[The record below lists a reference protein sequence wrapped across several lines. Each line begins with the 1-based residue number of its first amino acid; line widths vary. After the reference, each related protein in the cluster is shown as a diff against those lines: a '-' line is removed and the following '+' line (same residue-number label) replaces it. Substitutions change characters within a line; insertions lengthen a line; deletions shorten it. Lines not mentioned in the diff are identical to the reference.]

1 MNNPLVGKTVVSVEI
16 TTDDQALRF
25 TCSDGTTQVAVCYAE
40 CCSHTWIEYVE
51 SPENLLGTVRS
62 VEDLTLKP
70 GEDNDDGDYE
80 QFYGCKIYT
89 DKGYCLID
97 YRNESNGYYGGDL
110 QWGEDKYT
118 PDEDWEWRV
127 LIQQQEV

>member
-1 MNNPLVGKTVVSVEI
+1 MNNPLVGKTVVKVEI
-16 TTDDQALRF
+16 STDDQALRF
-25 TCSDGTTQVAVCYAE
+25 TCSDGTTEVAVCCAD

-97 YRNESNGYYGGDL
+97 YRNESNGYYGGNLGWD
-110 QWGEDKYT
+110 EYT
-118 PDEDWEWRV
+118 PDEDWDWRV